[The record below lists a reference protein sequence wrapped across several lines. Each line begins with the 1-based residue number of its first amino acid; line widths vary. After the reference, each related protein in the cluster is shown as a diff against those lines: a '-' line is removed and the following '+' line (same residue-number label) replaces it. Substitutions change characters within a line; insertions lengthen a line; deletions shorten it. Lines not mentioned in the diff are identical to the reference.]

1 MAGIAIDNDANKI
14 YYAGNYTDRIYRAN
28 LDGSGEVSL
37 ISGINPL
44 GIAIDGTT
52 SKLFWCDSSSG
63 KIFSSGLDGSSVKS
77 IVTGLNEPTS
87 IASYVSN
94 TSPNEPENTPPV
106 ATAQSVS
113 GDEDT
118 SQSITLSGSDPDG
131 DELTYSIA
139 SGPSNGSASLSGNTV
154 TYTPNENYSGSD
166 SFTFTVSD
174 ETITS
179 APATVSISVNPAN
192 DAPMLAGAETSAL
205 SFTEGVSATAIT
217 SALIVSDVDDTN
229 IESATVQI
237 TGNLDNSEDVLAF
250 TTQNGITGSFTSSTG
265 LLTLSGSATLANYQT
280 ALRSVTYQNTDTD
293 NPSTAQRTVTFKV
306 NDGDS
311 DSNTQTRTIDV
322 IRVNDAPT
330 LASAE
335 TSALSFT
342 EGGSATA
349 ITSAL
354 TVSDADD
361 TNIESATV
369 QITSNLD
376 SSEDVLAFTTQNGI
390 TGSFTS
396 STGLLT
402 LSGSAT
408 LANYQTALR
417 SVTYQNTD
425 IINPIY
431 CSAR

>member
-1 MAGIAIDNDANKI
+1 MHFNSGLEGIAIDNDANKI

-37 ISGINPL
+37 ISGINPS

-131 DELTYSIA
+131 DELTYAIA
-139 SGPSNGSASLSGNTV
+139 SGPSNGSATLSGNTV

-179 APATVSISVNPAN
+179 APATVSISVNPV
-192 DAPMLAGAETSAL
+192 
-205 SFTEGVSATAIT
+205 TE
-217 SALIVSDVDDTN
+217 
-229 IESATVQI
+229 Q
-237 TGNLDNSEDVLAF
+237 
-250 TTQNGITGSFTSSTG
+250 
-265 LLTLSGSATLANYQT
+265 
-280 ALRSVTYQNTDTD
+280 
-293 NPSTAQRTVTFKV
+293 
-306 NDGDS
+306 
-311 DSNTQTRTIDV
+311 
-322 IRVNDAPT
+322 
-330 LASAE
+330 
-335 TSALSFT
+335 
-342 EGGSATA
+342 
-349 ITSAL
+349 
-354 TVSDADD
+354 TVSYVIWTDKSSGK
-361 TNIESATV
+361 I
-369 QITSNLD
+369 QRSNLD
-376 SSEDVLAFTTQNGI
+376 GTDIVDLV
-390 TGSFTS
+390 
-396 STGLLT
+396 TGLNRPVDIAVDATNEKIYWTEEAGSIKRANLDGSSVET
-402 LSGSAT
+402 IKSGLSYRPFIALDDASGYLFWS
-408 LANYQTALR
+408 LVKILVNYDDL
-417 SVTYQNTD
+417 
-425 IINPIY
+425 I
-431 CSAR
+431 